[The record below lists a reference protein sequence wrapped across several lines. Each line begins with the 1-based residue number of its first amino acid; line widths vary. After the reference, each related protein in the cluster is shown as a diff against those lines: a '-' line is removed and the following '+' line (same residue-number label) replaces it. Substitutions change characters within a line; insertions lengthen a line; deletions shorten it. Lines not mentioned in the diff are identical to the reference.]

1 MQSCVS
7 TGYFF
12 SAATATDINNAML
25 TIFYQAIGSAR
36 LTQ

>member
-1 MQSCVS
+1 MRACAS

-12 SAATATDINNAML
+12 SAATPADINDAML

>member
-1 MQSCVS
+1 MLASVDRRP
-7 TGYFF
+7 
-12 SAATATDINNAML
+12 AAVADINNAML